1 MKHILILLSALMLH
15 GASAAQE
22 LDLRIMSYNLRFG
35 EIATM
40 KQIGEYIASQ
50 QPDLVALQECDWDTQ
65 RERAPQQH
73 HVRFVNELGSA
84 TGMFTAYG
92 KALDYK
98 GGYYGIGIL
107 SKYPIIRSERVL
119 LPQDGKAEQ
128 GVMLVVDVEMPDK
141 RIVTFAC
148 THLEVSTPEARY
160 EQAGFINAYFAQAPH
175 PTFLAG
181 DMNAEPDTRE
191 IRRLTSNGWMPLTNA
206 EPTYPVKDAEI
217 KIDHIFYRGDAPI
230 RLNATKRCTDS
241 RLSDHF
247 PVLSE
252 VTIR

>member
-98 GGYYGIGIL
+98 GGSYGIGIL
-107 SKYPIIRSERVL
+107 SK
-119 LPQDGKAEQ
+119 
-128 GVMLVVDVEMPDK
+128 
-141 RIVTFAC
+141 
-148 THLEVSTPEARY
+148 
-160 EQAGFINAYFAQAPH
+160 
-175 PTFLAG
+175 
-181 DMNAEPDTRE
+181 
-191 IRRLTSNGWMPLTNA
+191 
-206 EPTYPVKDAEI
+206 
-217 KIDHIFYRGDAPI
+217 
-230 RLNATKRCTDS
+230 
-241 RLSDHF
+241 
-247 PVLSE
+247 
-252 VTIR
+252 